1 MANNLYKAY
10 VSGGQAEGAYKSSL
24 RGVEDIWSDMD
35 YTSRKFEWERDKAS
49 RGIEAI
55 STAVELASTL
65 YGGWQDKQKFEG
77 ESMPAAQQMIAEKSY
92 DPEEHGG
99 VAWGQFQKGDKY
111 EDYLSGFAPK
121 KVEMGLFESMFAE
134 EPLYDIAGEQFK
146 KSEIS
151 LMGKI
156 SGAEK
161 LAELIGTDTSNVL
174 SVQQS
179 MSTEVN
185 EKEDELQNIINP
197 QQNVLSIS
205 NQALSNVDNQNEIF
219 GPFLPKTTQ
228 ESKTNQID
236 FNQPYTMQV
245 VK

>member
-1 MANNLYKAY
+1 MANNLYQAY
-10 VSGGQAEGAYKSSL
+10 ISGGQAEGAYKSSI
-24 RGVEDIWSDMD
+24 RGVEDAWSEIDFAG
-35 YTSRKFEWERDKAS
+35 RKFQWERDKAS
-49 RGIEAI
+49 RGIEAV
-55 STAVELASTL
+55 STAVELASTV

-77 ESMPAAQQMIAEKSY
+77 ESMPAAQQMIAKKSY

-99 VAWGQFQKGDKY
+99 VAWGEFQKGDKY
-111 EDYLSGFAPK
+111 QDYLGGFAPK

-156 SGAEK
+156 SGAER

-174 SVQQS
+174 NVQQS
-179 MSTEVN
+179 MADEVS
-185 EKEDELQNIINP
+185 EQEDELQNIVNP

-205 NQALSNVDNQNEIF
+205 KQSLSNV
-219 GPFLPKTTQ
+219 G
-228 ESKTNQID
+228 
-236 FNQPYTMQV
+236 NQPVVLSSPSPYLSRNLIEDDDNFNTMFGSSPY
-245 VK
+245 K